1 MIIPV
6 SPVPVRIALETQAIN
21 DNGYAVHN
29 INVAELIEKADSAQ
43 YELQI
48 CYGTTSLYRS
58 SVYHINKYARSI
70 TFFFMVGQDLFTAT
84 LSVGST
90 RCTFAKMYSGLTE
103 TEVRS
108 LITTVANEGLSQN
121 LLQVS
126 DEDGCSLTTPYTN
139 KNISAAG
146 HLYIHTA
153 SDNYESEFIYTT
165 SGFKLAKGTASSVLG
180 GIQISDLTN
189 IQVSPNVK
197 TGLYIQDSDFEK
209 LDVFVTWYYN
219 PEGCYLAEG
228 YFVPDV

>member
-6 SPVPVRIALETQAIN
+6 SPVPVRIALETQAIT
-21 DNGYAVHN
+21 NGGYVVHD

-58 SVYHINKYARSI
+58 AVYHINNYARSI
-70 TFFFMVGQDLFTAT
+70 TFFFMVGADLFTAT

-90 RCTFAKMYSGLTE
+90 HCTFAKMSAGLSE
-103 TEVRS
+103 SEVRS
-108 LITTVANEGLSQN
+108 LITSSAQAGLSQN

-126 DEDGCSLTTPYTN
+126 DEDGCTLTTPFTN
-139 KNISAAG
+139 KDIAAAG
-146 HLYIHTA
+146 HIYIHTA
-153 SDNYESEFIYTT
+153 SDDYDSDFVYTT
-165 SGFKLAKGTASSVLG
+165 AGFKLAKGRASSDLG

-209 LDVFVTWYYN
+209 LDVFVIWYYN